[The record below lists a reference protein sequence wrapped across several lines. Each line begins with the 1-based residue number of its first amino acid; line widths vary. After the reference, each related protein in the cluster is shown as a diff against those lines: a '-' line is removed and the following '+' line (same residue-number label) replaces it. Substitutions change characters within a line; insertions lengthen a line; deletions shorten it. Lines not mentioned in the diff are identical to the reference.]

1 MPPSVT
7 HTTTDGH
14 PATRLTSAS
23 GDLTATYAPGAGMVC
38 CSLRHRGEELL
49 GQRGGLA
56 NYIERGS
63 TFGIPLLYPWANRL
77 SGLRYAAVG
86 HEVLLDPATSPIRLD
101 ANGLPIHGLL
111 AASPKWKVTDAGAHG
126 DAAVL
131 RARLDFGAEPALM
144 AAFPFPHLLEMAVRL
159 DDAGLSIT
167 TTVTPTGDVPV
178 PIAFG
183 FHPYLALPGG
193 TRAGVEITLPVER
206 HALLDERGLPTGAG
220 ETVAPLTVALTDQS
234 FDDLFDRLAPAPR
247 FTLHGPSREV
257 TVAFDE
263 GYPVAQVYAPV
274 DQPFICFEPMTAPT
288 DALVT
293 GNQLP
298 AVDPGDVFRAT
309 FRIAVRECGGDPEAM
324 SDQLA

>member
-1 MPPSVT
+1 
-7 HTTTDGH
+7 
-14 PATRLTSAS
+14 
-23 GDLTATYAPGAGMVC
+23 MVC
-38 CSLRHRGEELL
+38 CSLRHRGEEVL

-56 NYIERGS
+56 SYIERGS

-86 HEVLLDPATSPIRLD
+86 HEVLLDPAISPIRLD

-111 AASPKWKVTDAGAHG
+111 AACPNWEVTDAGAHG

-144 AAFPFPHLLEMAVRL
+144 AAFPFPHLLEMAVAL

-193 TRAGVEITLPVER
+193 IRAGAEITLPVER

-220 ETVAPLTVALTDQS
+220 ETVAPLTVALTDQA
-234 FDDLFDRLAPAPR
+234 FDDLFDRLAPVPR
-247 FTLHGPSREV
+247 FTLHGPIREV

-263 GYPVAQVYAPV
+263 GYPVAQVYAPA

-288 DALVT
+288 NALVT

-298 AVDPGDVFRAT
+298 AVDPGNVFRAT
-309 FRIAVRECGGDPEAM
+309 FRIAIRECGGDPGAM
-324 SDQLA
+324 SDHLA